1 MHTDVHQKICIT
13 MFIDALFVLAPKL
26 ETSQMLLTV
35 QWLKCVIFT
44 KKYYITYY
52 VTMSCSVATRF
63 FVTPWVIASQ
73 APQSV
78 EFSRQEYWS
87 GLPFPSPGDL
97 PNPGIELGLLHCR
110 QILYHLSH
118 QGSPIILATKL
129 ETTQRLLPGV
139 WLNCVTVTKKYHITT
154 YYVTEN

>member
-1 MHTDVHQKICIT
+1 

-26 ETSQMLLTV
+26 ETSQMFLTV

-63 FVTPWVIASQ
+63 FVTPWIIASQ
-73 APQSV
+73 APRSV

-87 GLPFPSPGDL
+87 GLPFPPPGDL
-97 PNPGIELGLLHCR
+97 PDPLIEPGSTCIADR
-110 QILYHLSH
+110 FFTI
-118 QGSPIILATKL
+118 
-129 ETTQRLLPGV
+129 
-139 WLNCVTVTKKYHITT
+139 
-154 YYVTEN
+154 